1 MISITREK
9 QSNRAFEC
17 NYLDAIIVL
26 TEHEN
31 TLKNIDAI
39 ICLTKKN
46 RDIFR
51 KKPLTLISLFLKFST
66 QVLNNCGYAHLIG

>member
-26 TEHEN
+26 TVHEN

-39 ICLTKKN
+39 ICLTKKTEIYFEKN
-46 RDIFR
+46 
-51 KKPLTLISLFLKFST
+51 P
-66 QVLNNCGYAHLIG
+66 